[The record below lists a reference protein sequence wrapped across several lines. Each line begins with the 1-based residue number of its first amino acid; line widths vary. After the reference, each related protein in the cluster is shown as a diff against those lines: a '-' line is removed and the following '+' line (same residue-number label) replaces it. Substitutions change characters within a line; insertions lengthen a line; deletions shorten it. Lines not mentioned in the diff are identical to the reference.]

1 MRNKYNNNK
10 LIIDGESF
18 DSQKEYKFYQSLKHL
33 ESESLIKDLQ
43 RQVKFTLIPKQY
55 DESGKLVERELSYY
69 ADFVFIKD
77 NQKYVLDVKGF
88 QTKEYIIKRKLMYY
102 FHKVKVIEVI

>member
-1 MRNKYNNNK
+1 MRNKYNNK
-10 LIIDGESF
+10 TLVIDGESF

-33 ESESLIKDLQ
+33 ESKGLIKNLQ

-55 DESGKLVERELSYY
+55 DENGKLVERALSYY

-77 NQKYVLDVKGF
+77 NQKYVLDVKGVK
-88 QTKEYIIKRKLMYY
+88 TKEYIIKRKLMYY
-102 FHKVKVIEVI
+102 VYKILLIEVI